1 MVSGY
6 GSEIGDALTS
16 DKRVAKIAFTGSD
29 STGRRVNE
37 QAARDFKHVTME
49 LGGKSPNIVFAD
61 ANAEQAI
68 AGAISG
74 IFAAGGQTCMAG
86 SRLLLQE
93 SIYDAFTRRLVEASR
108 SAVLGNPMD
117 EATQVG
123 PIANRPQ
130 YDRVLSCIEMG
141 QAEGARLVL
150 EVALSSAAM
159 RSVDS
164 LSSPTIF
171 RDVSNDMRIARQ
183 EVFGPVLSVIPFKSE
198 EDAIAIANDSPYGLA
213 AGVWTTDM
221 GTALR
226 MSRHLEAERCGL
238 TPYRAVSYLAPFGG

>member
-1 MVSGY
+1 M
-6 GSEIGDALTS
+6 
-16 DKRVAKIAFTGSD
+16 
-29 STGRRVNE
+29 
-37 QAARDFKHVTME
+37 
-49 LGGKSPNIVFAD
+49 
-61 ANAEQAI
+61 
-68 AGAISG
+68 
-74 IFAAGGQTCMAG
+74 
-86 SRLLLQE
+86 LQE

-150 EVALSSAAM
+150 GGRPFKRGDAE
-159 RSVDS
+159 RGFFIG
-164 LSSPTIF
+164 TIF

-226 MSRHLEAERCGL
+226 MSRHLEAG
-238 TPYRAVSYLAPFGG
+238 TVWVNSYRAVSYLAPFGGYKQSGIGRERVRDDQGILADQDHLDLFRFR